1 MQKQKKCITKLS
13 LLSNEQSDVNDAK
26 TKSWVQLSLLS
37 NDQPE
42 VTDEKTEN
50 QVLTSQR

>member
-1 MQKQKKCITKLS
+1 MQKQKKCLIKLS
-13 LLSNEQSDVNDAK
+13 LLSNDQADVNDAK

-42 VTDEKTEN
+42 VTGERTEK
-50 QVLTSQR
+50 QVLTSPR